1 MSPSVRDFILSVHPD
16 SPEWIILMGEML
28 HEGGAE
34 TSASMAASRAM
45 DFARIPEVG
54 QGLQKI
60 VEGLSDLRKV
70 TDLRLTPMQLE
81 TLQSIYAE
89 MMTDFGSTIDKASK
103 TK

>member
-1 MSPSVRDFILSVHPD
+1 MNKTVRDFLLSVHPD
-16 SPEWIILMGEML
+16 SPDWVIHLGEML

-34 TSASMAASRAM
+34 TNASMAASRAS

-70 TDLRLTPMQLE
+70 ESLRLTPMQLE

-89 MMTDFGSTIDKASK
+89 MMIDFGKTIDKVANLK
-103 TK
+103 